1 MRKKIK
7 EIIFAIIFVALL
19 TPAIIYAVPF
29 VVSGYS
35 SSIIMSGSMEPAIPV
50 GSIVV
55 TQKIDVD
62 NVKAGDIIVFQ
73 RSDSKTLHRV
83 IDKIVENDSYYF
95 KTKGDAN
102 EDPDPW
108 TVQPEQIQGALLL
121 TIPYYGYLIYF
132 AGTPIGFILMVIIP
146 AILLIANEI
155 RKIIQ
160 LKKEGKKIEQENLG
174 DSAIS

>member
-1 MRKKIK
+1 MRKRIK
-7 EIIFAIIFVALL
+7 EIVSTVIVVALL
-19 TPAIIYAVPF
+19 TPAIIYAIPF
-29 VVSGYS
+29 IVDGYYS
-35 SSIIMSGSMEPAIPV
+35 SVIMSSSMEPTIPI

-55 TQKIDVD
+55 AKRVNPD
-62 NVKAGDIIVFQ
+62 NVKVGNIIVFQ
-73 RSDSKTLHRV
+73 RSNSKTLHRV

-108 TVQPEQIQGALLL
+108 IVQPEQVQGSLLL

-160 LKKEGKKIEQENLG
+160 LKKEKKFSAREN
-174 DSAIS
+174 I

>member
-7 EIIFAIIFVALL
+7 EIIYVLILVALL
-19 TPAIIYAVPF
+19 TPAIIYVVPF
-29 VVSGYS
+29 IFSDYYS
-35 SSIIMSGSMEPAIPV
+35 SVVMSGSMEPAVPV

-73 RSDSKTLHRV
+73 RSNSKTLHRV

-102 EDPDPW
+102 ENPDPW
-108 TVQPEQIQGALLL
+108 IVQPEQVQGSLLL
-121 TIPYYGYLIYF
+121 TMPYYGYLIYF

-146 AILLIANEI
+146 ATLLIANVI

-160 LKKEGKKIEQENLG
+160 LKKEEKFSAHEN
-174 DSAIS
+174 I

>member
-7 EIIFAIIFVALL
+7 EIISVLIVVALL
-19 TPAIIYAVPF
+19 APAIIYAIPF
-29 VVSGYS
+29 IVDGYYS
-35 SSIIMSGSMEPAIPV
+35 SVILSGSMEPTIPV

-73 RSDSKTLHRV
+73 RSKSKTLHRV

-108 TVQPEQIQGALLL
+108 IVQPEQVQGSLLL
-121 TIPYYGYLIYF
+121 TIPYYGYLLYF

-146 AILLIANEI
+146 AILLITNEI

-160 LKKEGKKIEQENLG
+160 LKKEEKISARKKI
-174 DSAIS
+174 

>member
-1 MRKKIK
+1 MRKRIK
-7 EIIFAIIFVALL
+7 EIVSIVIVVALL
-19 TPAIIYAVPF
+19 TPAIIFAIPF
-29 VVSGYS
+29 IVDGYYS
-35 SSIIMSGSMEPAIPV
+35 SVIMSSSMEPAIPI

-55 TQKIDVD
+55 VKRVNPDDVKVG
-62 NVKAGDIIVFQ
+62 NIIVFQ

-83 IDKIVENDSYYF
+83 IDKIVENGSYYF

-108 TVQPEQIQGALLL
+108 IVQPEQVQGSLLL

-160 LKKEGKKIEQENLG
+160 LKKEKKFSAREN
-174 DSAIS
+174 I

>member
-1 MRKKIK
+1 MRKRIK
-7 EIIFAIIFVALL
+7 EIVSIVIVVALL
-19 TPAIIYAVPF
+19 TPAIIYAIPF
-29 VVSGYS
+29 IVDGYYS
-35 SSIIMSGSMEPAIPV
+35 SVIMSSSMEPTIPI

-55 TQKIDVD
+55 VKRVNPDDVKVS
-62 NVKAGDIIVFQ
+62 NIIVFQ

-83 IDKIVENDSYYF
+83 IDKIVENDTYYF

-102 EDPDPW
+102 ENPDPW
-108 TVQPEQIQGALLL
+108 IVQPEQIQGSLLL

-146 AILLIANEI
+146 ATLLIANEI

-160 LKKEGKKIEQENLG
+160 LKKGGKNEENLG
-174 DSAIS
+174 DSTVD

>member
-7 EIIFAIIFVALL
+7 EIVSIVIVVALL
-19 TPAIIYAVPF
+19 TPAIIYAIPF
-29 VVSGYS
+29 IVDGYYS
-35 SSIIMSGSMEPAIPV
+35 SVIMSSSMEPTIPI

-55 TQKIDVD
+55 VKRVNPDDVK
-62 NVKAGDIIVFQ
+62 VSDIIVFQ

-108 TVQPEQIQGALLL
+108 TVQPEQVNGALLL

-132 AGTPIGFILMVIIP
+132 AGTSIGFVLMVIIP
-146 AILLIANEI
+146 ATLLIANEI
-155 RKIIQ
+155 RKIIK
-160 LKKEGKKIEQENLG
+160 LKKEGKNEENLG
-174 DSAIS
+174 DSTVD

>member
-7 EIIFAIIFVALL
+7 EIISVLIVVVLL
-19 TPAIIYAVPF
+19 LPAIIYAIPF
-29 VVSGYS
+29 IVDGYYS
-35 SSIIMSGSMEPAIPV
+35 SVIMSGSMEPAIPL

-55 TQKIDVD
+55 VKRVNPDDVKVG
-62 NVKAGDIIVFQ
+62 NIIVFH

-108 TVQPEQIQGALLL
+108 IVQPEQVQGALLL

-132 AGTPIGFILMVIIP
+132 AGTPIGFVLMVIIP

-155 RKIIQ
+155 RKIIK
-160 LKKEGKKIEQENLG
+160 LKKGGKKIE
-174 DSAIS
+174 

>member
-7 EIIFAIIFVALL
+7 EIISVLIAAALL
-19 TPAIIYAVPF
+19 TPAIIYAIPF
-29 VVSGYS
+29 IVDDYYS
-35 SSIIMSGSMEPAIPV
+35 SVILSGSMEPTIPV

-55 TQKIDVD
+55 VGRVDPDDVK
-62 NVKAGDIIVFQ
+62 VSDIIVFQ
-73 RSDSKTLHRV
+73 RSKSKTLHRV

-108 TVQPEQIQGALLL
+108 LVQPEQIQGALLL
-121 TIPYYGYLIYF
+121 TIPYYGYLLYF

-160 LKKEGKKIEQENLG
+160 LKKEEKISAREN
-174 DSAIS
+174 I

>member
-1 MRKKIK
+1 MRKRIKKI
-7 EIIFAIIFVALL
+7 IPVLIVVALL
-19 TPAIIYAVPF
+19 APVIIYAVPF
-29 VVSGYS
+29 IVDGYYS
-35 SSIIMSGSMEPAIPV
+35 SVIMSGSMEPAIPV

-55 TQKIDVD
+55 VKRVNPDDVK
-62 NVKAGDIIVFQ
+62 VSDIIVFQ

-108 TVQPEQIQGALLL
+108 TVQPEQVNGALLL

-132 AGTPIGFILMVIIP
+132 AGTSIGFVLMVIIP
-146 AILLIANEI
+146 ATLLIANEI
-155 RKIIQ
+155 RKIIK
-160 LKKEGKKIEQENLG
+160 LKKEGKNEENLG
-174 DSAIS
+174 DSTVD

>member
-7 EIIFAIIFVALL
+7 EIVSILIVVVLVL
-19 TPAIIYAVPF
+19 PAIIYAVPF
-29 VVSGYS
+29 IVDGYYS
-35 SSIIMSGSMEPAIPV
+35 SVIMSGSMEPAVPV

-108 TVQPEQIQGALLL
+108 TVQPEQVNGALLL

-132 AGTPIGFILMVIIP
+132 AGTSIGFVLMVIIP

-155 RKIIQ
+155 RKIIK

-174 DSAIS
+174 DSTVD

>member
-7 EIIFAIIFVALL
+7 EIVSVLIVVVLVL
-19 TPAIIYAVPF
+19 PAIIYAVPF
-29 VVSGYS
+29 IVDGYYS
-35 SSIIMSGSMEPAIPV
+35 SVIMSGSMEPAVPI

-55 TQKIDVD
+55 VKRVNPDDVKVS
-62 NVKAGDIIVFQ
+62 NIIVFQ

-108 TVQPEQIQGALLL
+108 TVQPEQIQGSLFL
-121 TIPYYGYLIYF
+121 TIPYYGYLLYY
-132 AGTPIGFILMVIIP
+132 AGTPIGFVLMVIIP
-146 AILLIANEI
+146 ATLLIANEI
-155 RKIIQ
+155 RKIIK
-160 LKKEGKKIEQENLG
+160 LKKEGKNEKNLG
-174 DSAIS
+174 YSTVG

>member
-7 EIIFAIIFVALL
+7 EIISVLIAAALL
-19 TPAIIYAVPF
+19 TPAIIYAIPF
-29 VVSGYS
+29 IVNDYYS
-35 SSIIMSGSMEPAIPV
+35 SVIMSSSMEPTIPI

-55 TQKIDVD
+55 VKRVNPDDVKVS
-62 NVKAGDIIVFQ
+62 NIIVFQ
-73 RSDSKTLHRV
+73 RSDAKTLHRV

-108 TVQPEQIQGALLL
+108 IVQPEQVRGALLL

-132 AGTPIGFILMVIIP
+132 AGTPIGFVLMVIIP
-146 AILLIANEI
+146 AILLIVNEI

-160 LKKEGKKIEQENLG
+160 LKKGGKKIEQENLG
-174 DSAIS
+174 DSAVD

>member
-7 EIIFAIIFVALL
+7 EIVSVLIVVVLVL
-19 TPAIIYAVPF
+19 PAIIYAIPF
-29 VVSGYS
+29 IVDGYYS
-35 SSIIMSGSMEPAIPV
+35 SVIMSGSMEPAVPV

-108 TVQPEQIQGALLL
+108 TVQPDQVHGALLL

-132 AGTPIGFILMVIIP
+132 AGTPIGFVLMVIIP

-155 RKIIQ
+155 RKIIK
-160 LKKEGKKIEQENLG
+160 LKKEGKNEENLG
-174 DSAIS
+174 NSTVD

>member
-1 MRKKIK
+1 L
-7 EIIFAIIFVALL
+7 VALL
-19 TPAIIYAVPF
+19 APVIIYAVTF
-29 VVSGYS
+29 VVDGYYS
-35 SSIIMSGSMEPAIPV
+35 SVIMSGSMEPAVQV

-102 EDPDPW
+102 EDSDPW
-108 TVQPEQIQGALLL
+108 IVQPEQVQGSLLL

-132 AGTPIGFILMVIIP
+132 AGTPIGFVLMVIIP
-146 AILLIANEI
+146 ATLLIANEI
-155 RKIIQ
+155 RKIIK
-160 LKKEGKKIEQENLG
+160 LKKGGKKIE
-174 DSAIS
+174 

>member
-7 EIIFAIIFVALL
+7 EIISVLIAAALL
-19 TPAIIYAVPF
+19 TPAIIYAIPF
-29 VVSGYS
+29 IVDGYYS
-35 SSIIMSGSMEPAIPV
+35 SVILSGSMEPTIPV

-55 TQKIDVD
+55 VGRVDPDDVK
-62 NVKAGDIIVFQ
+62 VSDIIVFQ
-73 RSDSKTLHRV
+73 RSKSKTLHRV

-108 TVQPEQIQGALLL
+108 LVQPEQIQGALLL
-121 TIPYYGYLIYF
+121 TIPYYGYLLYF

-160 LKKEGKKIEQENLG
+160 LKKEEKISAREN
-174 DSAIS
+174 I